1 MIRVAIVED
10 DKDIRE
16 GLSLIIKNSDEFVL
30 DNVYAS
36 GKEALD
42 GMNSFA
48 PQIVIMDIGLP
59 DISGIECVRRLKEK
73 KPDTLF
79 MMCTVF
85 EDDENIF
92 DSLKAGATGYILKKM
107 PAAKILESLT
117 DLYNGGSPMSS
128 QIARKVIQSFNT
140 NKPSK
145 SVDEYGLSEREKE
158 VLELLSHGFQYKQIA
173 DKLQLSI
180 ETVRT
185 HIRNTYKKLQ
195 VQSRTDALNKTFGR
209 NTTLM

>member
-1 MIRVAIVED
+1 MIRVGIVED

-16 GLSLIIKNSDEFVL
+16 GLSLIIKNSDEFTL
-30 DNVYAS
+30 DSVYSS
-36 GKEALD
+36 GTEALV
-42 GMNSFA
+42 GMDTSA
-48 PQIVIMDIGLP
+48 PQVVIMDIGLP
-59 DISGIECVRRLKEK
+59 GINGIECVKKLKEK
-73 KPDTLF
+73 HPDTLF

-107 PAAKILESLT
+107 PTAKILESLT

-128 QIARKVIQSFNT
+128 QIARKVIQSFNSV
-140 NKPSK
+140 KPSSK
-145 SVDEYGLSEREKE
+145 ADDYGLSEREKE
-158 VLELLSHGFQYKQIA
+158 ILELLSHGFQYKQIA

-209 NTTLM
+209 TTT

>member
-16 GLSLIIKNSDEFVL
+16 GLSLIIKNSEEFAL
-30 DNVYAS
+30 DSVYSS
-36 GKEALD
+36 GNEALE
-42 GMNSFA
+42 GMKSSA
-48 PQIVIMDIGLP
+48 PQIIIMDIGLP
-59 DISGIECVRRLKEK
+59 DISGIECVKILKEK
-73 KPDTLF
+73 YPDILF

-85 EDDENIF
+85 EEDDKIF

-107 PAAKILESLT
+107 PAVKILESLT

-128 QIARKVIQSFNT
+128 QIARKVIQSFSNS
-140 NKPSK
+140 KPTK

-158 VLELLSHGFQYKQIA
+158 ILALLSHGFQYKQIA
-173 DKLQLSI
+173 DKLELSI

-209 NTTLM
+209 TTT

>member
-16 GLSLIIKNSDEFVL
+16 GLSLIIKNSEEFTL
-30 DNVYAS
+30 ESVYSS
-36 GKEALD
+36 GNEALD
-42 GMNSFA
+42 GMRSNA
-48 PQIVIMDIGLP
+48 PQLVIMDIGLP
-59 DISGIECVRRLKEK
+59 DISGIECVKILKEK
-73 KPDTLF
+73 HPDALF

-85 EDDENIF
+85 EDDDKIF

-107 PAAKILESLT
+107 PATKILESLT

-128 QIARKVIQSFNT
+128 QIARKVIQSFN
-140 NKPSK
+140 NYKPAK
-145 SVDEYGLSEREKE
+145 KVEEYGLSEREKE
-158 VLELLSHGFQYKQIA
+158 ILELLSHGFQYKQIA

-209 NTTLM
+209 SNS

>member
-16 GLSLIIKNSDEFVL
+16 GLALVIKNSDDFALEA
-30 DNVYAS
+30 VYSS
-36 GKEALD
+36 GNGALE
-42 GMNSFA
+42 GMNSSS
-48 PQIVIMDIGLP
+48 PDIVIMDIGLP
-59 DISGIECVRRLKEK
+59 DISGIECVKRLKEK
-73 KPDTLF
+73 HPETLF

-85 EDDENIF
+85 EEDDKIF

-107 PAAKILESLT
+107 PSAKILESLL
-117 DLYNGGSPMSS
+117 DLYHGGSPMSS
-128 QIARKVIQSFNT
+128 QIARKVIQSFST
-140 NKPSK
+140 GKQAK
-145 SVDEYGLSEREKE
+145 SVDEYGLSDREKE
-158 VLELLSHGFQYKQIA
+158 ILELLSHGFQYKQIA

-209 NTTLM
+209 SNN

>member
-16 GLSLIIKNSDEFVL
+16 GLSLIIKNSEEFAL
-30 DNVYAS
+30 ESAYAS
-36 GKEALD
+36 GNDALA
-42 GMNSFA
+42 GMDSSA

-59 DISGIECVRRLKEK
+59 GISGIECVRKLKEK
-73 KPDTLF
+73 HPDTLF

-107 PAAKILESLT
+107 PTAKILESLS

-128 QIARKVIQSFNT
+128 QIARKVIQSFNANNQARKT
-140 NKPSK
+140 A
-145 SVDEYGLSEREKE
+145 EYGLSERENE

-185 HIRNTYKKLQ
+185 HIRNTYKKLH

-209 NTTLM
+209 STT